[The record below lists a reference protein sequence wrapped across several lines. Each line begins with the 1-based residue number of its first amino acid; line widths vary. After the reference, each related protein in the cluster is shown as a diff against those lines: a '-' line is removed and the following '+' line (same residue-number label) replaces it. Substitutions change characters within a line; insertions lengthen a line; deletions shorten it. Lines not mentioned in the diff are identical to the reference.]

1 VSRPRFARIVARAAW
16 EDAGG
21 FFTGLR
27 EMLDPSVIRCDT
39 TRPIVRCPDWEVR
52 VSLDQPGNVV
62 ELFAGVGGFRLG
74 LEGEPGTPDHGR
86 DWRVVWSNQWEPS
99 TKRQDA
105 SDCYVARFGS
115 EGHSAVDIAKAL
127 DWRLDKKRASREE
140 LTTVPRLPK
149 RMDLLVGGFPCQDYS
164 VAKTLSQASG
174 ITGQKGVLWWEIRRF
189 LARRQ
194 KGQFTERTVGR
205 PKYVLLENVDRLLK
219 SPASQ
224 RGRDFAIMLA
234 TMHLDGYDVQWR
246 VIDASEYGFPQRRK
260 RVFILAEKCHADERR
275 SPKPLT
281 PEQARVVMRET
292 GTLARAL
299 PVDQETEEFRQVT
312 EFVAPKAAGDLV
324 RISEGFG
331 SRTGRSPFQNAG
343 VMKGGVVFTA
353 RVTADF
359 EPEPGSRSTLGSV
372 LLRPSEV
379 PDGYFDEYYIPQSR
393 HEDWDKL
400 KGAKRIERVSR
411 RFGEDHVYTYS
422 EGAVTYPDDLDRAS
436 RTILTGEGGTTP
448 SRFKHVVKTLE
459 RHPDRKLRRLT
470 PIELERLQGFPDD
483 WTRERADGTPI
494 TDGRRA
500 FFMGNALV
508 VGVVE
513 RIGKELAEDRRRN
526 RHTFG
531 LGKKR

>member
-1 VSRPRFARIVARAAW
+1 
-16 EDAGG
+16 
-21 FFTGLR
+21 
-27 EMLDPSVIRCDT
+27 MLDPSMIRCDT
-39 TRPIVRCPDWEVR
+39 TRPIVLAVRLEVT
-52 VSLDQPGNVV
+52 VSVDEPGNVV

-74 LEGEPGTPDHGR
+74 LEGHPGSRSHAR

-99 TKRQDA
+99 TTRQDA

-127 DWRLDKKRASREE
+127 DWRLDKQAASREE
-140 LTTVPRLPK
+140 LASVPRLPR

-189 LARRQ
+189 LAPRK
-194 KGQFTERTVGR
+194 KGQLTTGTVGR

-219 SPASQ
+219 SPAAQ

-260 RVFILAEKCHADERR
+260 RVFILAEKRR
-275 SPKPLT
+275 SKKPLT
-281 PEQARVVMRET
+281 HEQALRVIQET

-299 PVDQETEEFRQVT
+299 PVGQETEGFRKVNEFL
-312 EFVAPKAAGDLV
+312 APNAADDLV
-324 RISEGFG
+324 RISEEFG
-331 SRTGRSPFQNAG
+331 SRPGRSPFQNAG
-343 VMKGGVVFTA
+343 IMKGGDVFTA

-372 LLRPSEV
+372 LLRPHEV
-379 PDGYFDEYYIPQSR
+379 HDGYFDEYYIPHSR
-393 HEDWDKL
+393 HEDWKKL

-411 RFGEDHVYTYS
+411 RFGENHPYTYS
-422 EGAVTYPDDLDRAS
+422 EGAITYPDDLDRAS
-436 RTILTGEGGTTP
+436 RTILTGEGGMTP
-448 SRFKHVVKTLE
+448 SRFKHVVETSE

-531 LGKKR
+531 LGKNR